1 MLFGAAALA
10 RADQATADRT
20 MDLILEH
27 GVNHI
32 DVARG
37 YGDAERLLGPWMET
51 HRDRFFLASKTPSRD
66 YATALSDIRD
76 SLAHLRTDQ
85 LDLIQLHSLIHPD
98 EWEQALGPGGALEA
112 AQEARALG
120 LVRFIGVTGHNWTI
134 AAQHYR
140 ALQRFDFDSV
150 LLPWNWFMHGSQRYA
165 ADFERT
171 LALCRE
177 RRVAVQTIKSLARGA
192 WAAGGRRS
200 ALDLVP
206 AAGGPGRH
214 PPGGALD
221 PGAPGGR
228 VGAVPQLHRRREP
241 AADPAG
247 GGGRGRS
254 ESQRRR
260 DARHGQPRGHD
271 FHLRHLKPGGLRGV
285 RRPPRC
291 AASAGPAPCRTR
303 SAAWRP
309 AA

>member
-1 MLFGAAALA
+1 MAIETVQFGRTGHASTRVLFGAAALA

-20 MDLILEH
+20 MELILEH

-66 YATALSDIRD
+66 YATALSDIRE
-76 SLAHLRTDQ
+76 SLARLRTDQ
-85 LDLIQLHSLIHPD
+85 LDLIQLHSLNHPD

-192 WAAGGRRS
+192 WAAGGRRPHS
-200 ALDLVP
+200 TWYQPLEDP
-206 AAGGPGRH
+206 ADIRLAVRWILGRREGASGPFLNSTGDVSLLPILLAAAAEGGPSPSDDEMR
-214 PPGGALD
+214 AM
-221 PGAPGGR
+221 ASR
-228 VGAVPQLHRRREP
+228 VGMTSIF
-241 AADPAG
+241 G
-247 GGGRGRS
+247 I
-254 ESQRRR
+254 
-260 DARHGQPRGHD
+260 
-271 FHLRHLKPGGLRGV
+271 
-285 RRPPRC
+285 
-291 AASAGPAPCRTR
+291 
-303 SAAWRP
+303 
-309 AA
+309 

>member
-1 MLFGAAALA
+1 MAIETVQFGRTSHESTRVLFGAAALA

-20 MDLILEH
+20 MELILEH

-66 YATALSDIRD
+66 YAGALSDIRE
-76 SLAHLRTDQ
+76 SLARLRTDQ
-85 LDLIQLHSLIHPD
+85 LDLIQLHSLNHPD
-98 EWEQALGPGGALEA
+98 EWEQALGSGGALEA

-134 AAQHYR
+134 AAQHYH

-150 LLPWNWFMHGSQRYA
+150 LLPWNWFMHGSPRYA

-192 WAAGGRRS
+192 WAAGGDRTHSTWYQPLEDPADIGLAVRWILGRREGAS
-200 ALDLVP
+200 GPFLNSTGDVSLLPILLEAA
-206 AAGGPGRH
+206 AAGSPSPSDDEMR
-214 PPGGALD
+214 AM
-221 PGAPGGR
+221 AER
-228 VGAVPQLHRRREP
+228 VGM
-241 AADPAG
+241 
-247 GGGRGRS
+247 
-254 ESQRRR
+254 
-260 DARHGQPRGHD
+260 
-271 FHLRHLKPGGLRGV
+271 
-285 RRPPRC
+285 
-291 AASAGPAPCRTR
+291 ASIFGI
-303 SAAWRP
+303 
-309 AA
+309 